1 MSLNRRIILF
11 GLGLTTALA
20 GCGKL
25 VDLPGQGP
33 GADIY
38 DLRGAVPPLAAA
50 AAKPLAVQVVVM
62 EPVADRSLDT
72 DRIAI
77 QPGQRRIDYF
87 ASARWSDRAPALIQ
101 SLLLASL
108 QHAGRLPASS
118 RPGGLSAQ
126 VSLGGDLENFEVHGT
141 DQPEV
146 KIALR
151 LRLVAQPSGKLI
163 DAKLFERTIP
173 AAGRDVSATTAAFEA
188 GLAPILRE
196 SADWTVA
203 RLEGLTP

>member
-1 MSLNRRIILF
+1 MTLTRRFIVL
-11 GLGLTTALA
+11 GLGVTLA

-33 GADIY
+33 GADLY
-38 DLRGAVPPLAAA
+38 DLRGAVPAFATNP
-50 AAKPLAVQVVVM
+50 AKPLSVQVVVM

-72 DRIAI
+72 DRIAV

-87 ASARWSDRAPALIQ
+87 AAAKWSDRAPALIQ
-101 SLLLASL
+101 GLLLASL
-108 QHAGRLPASS
+108 QHGGRLPASS

-126 VSLGGDLENFEVHGT
+126 VSLGGDLESFEVHGT

-163 DAKLFERTIP
+163 DARLFEKSAP
-173 AAGRDVSATTAAFEA
+173 ASGRDVTAVTAAFEA
-188 GLAPILRE
+188 ALAPILHDA
-196 SADWTVA
+196 ADWTVM
-203 RLEGLTP
+203 RLEGLAP

>member
-1 MSLNRRIILF
+1 MMFNRRFVVL
-11 GLGLTTALA
+11 GLGLALA

-33 GADIY
+33 GADLY
-38 DLRGAVPPLAAA
+38 DLRGAVPPLVRGS
-50 AAKPLAVQVVVM
+50 AKPLSVQVVVM

-87 ASARWSDRAPALIQ
+87 AAAKWSDRAPALIQ
-101 SLLLASL
+101 ALVLASL
-108 QHAGRLPASS
+108 QHSGRLPASS

-163 DAKLFERTIP
+163 DARLFEQSAP
-173 AAGRDVSATTAAFEA
+173 ASGRDVTAVTAAFESA
-188 GLAPILRE
+188 LAPILRDA
-196 SADWTVA
+196 SDWTVM

>member
-1 MSLNRRIILF
+1 MTLNRRFFVL
-11 GLGLTTALA
+11 GLGLTLA
-20 GCGKL
+20 GCGNL

-33 GADIY
+33 GADLY
-38 DLRGAVPPLAAA
+38 DLRGAVPPFVTSS
-50 AAKPLAVQVVVM
+50 AKPLLVQVVVA

-87 ASARWSDRAPALIQ
+87 AAAKWSDRAPALIQ

-108 QHAGRLPASS
+108 QHAGRLPGSS

-126 VSLGGDLENFEVHGT
+126 VSLGGDLENFEVYGT

-163 DAKLFERTIP
+163 DSRLFQQSAP
-173 AAGRDVSATTAAFEA
+173 ASGRDVAAVTAAFEA
-188 GLAPILRE
+188 ALRPILHDA
-196 SADWTVA
+196 ADWTIE
-203 RLEGLTP
+203 RLEGLAP

>member
-1 MSLNRRIILF
+1 MLNRRFVVL
-11 GLGLTTALA
+11 GLGAALA

-33 GADIY
+33 GADLY
-38 DLRGAVPPLAAA
+38 DLRGAVPPLVKGP
-50 AAKPLAVQVVVM
+50 AKPLSVQVVVM

-87 ASARWSDRAPALIQ
+87 AAAKWSDRAPALIQ
-101 SLLLASL
+101 GLILASL
-108 QHAGRLPASS
+108 QHSGRLPASS

-126 VSLGGDLENFEVHGT
+126 VSLGGDLENFEVHGI

-163 DAKLFERTIP
+163 DARLFEQSAP
-173 AAGRDVSATTAAFEA
+173 ASGRDVAAVTAAFEA
-188 GLAPILRE
+188 ALAPILHDA
-196 SADWTVA
+196 SDWTVM